1 MYRPSVQAVPGAKV
15 LRTLLRPRLAAP
27 KAQYAVRSVRDALS
41 ALNVESAVNRLRS
54 SSRPSAPSG
63 RDGRYR
69 RPPCPLL
76 RRNRWTGAAPA
87 SSAVPTT
94 RHGG

>member
-15 LRTLLRPRLAAP
+15 HRTPSSPRPAAP
-27 KAQYAVRSVRDALS
+27 RVQYAVRSVQDALS
-41 ALNVESAVNRLRS
+41 VLNVESAVSRLRS
-54 SSRPSAPSG
+54 SSRRSAPSG

-69 RPPCPLL
+69 RPPCRLL
-76 RRNRWTGAAPA
+76 RRSRWTGAARA
-87 SSAVPTT
+87 SSAAPTT